1 MDGTS
6 SMPNPIVALFMNS
19 ERDVQMEALKWF
31 VRHFWTA
38 QDRPAPRLRVIESLP
53 IAGLLAA
60 SVALVLHAETGLAYT
75 RAAAESLHAPKL
87 YIDAVMGARPVLRSA
102 GAAP

>member
-1 MDGTS
+1 
-6 SMPNPIVALFMNS
+6 
-19 ERDVQMEALKWF
+19 
-31 VRHFWTA
+31 
-38 QDRPAPRLRVIESLP
+38 
-53 IAGLLAA
+53 
-60 SVALVLHAETGLAYT
+60 LAYT